1 MTHSDDQTFG
11 WSDAD
16 EALVSAPPGPDE
28 GADIQS
34 PREVAV
40 DAPGASRTYTYSVP
54 ARLSGIEDGE
64 AVLVEFGRS
73 RQALGV
79 VVGPARGDLPQ
90 GAKPIL
96 ARVRADGPLLPR
108 LTLDFARWIS
118 EEYLALPAATLR
130 SMLPP
135 GMLERLE
142 LVAEWAGE
150 EATAEGAGGTP
161 GAAPGA
167 GAAAA
172 TTPAQ
177 RVRAGILDR
186 DEAVIAE
193 RLAAGPRPVR
203 DMEGQDGRAAT
214 LRRLRSMASRG
225 IVRLE
230 WTLTA
235 ASSGP
240 RFERWLHLTDEGRG
254 VASVSGPGSGPG
266 NAGAGNVGAGRS
278 RAGPAGAPP
287 GQAASGSA
295 VGARLGP
302 RQGALLADLASA
314 EATGVEGLTG
324 AEAAHRHGSGT
335 ATGLIRRGLVVADV
349 RERPRRPLAR
359 RPAGRRGTRPEGS
372 DLTPP
377 QAEALAAIVAAA
389 AAGDPTPL
397 LLEGITGSGK
407 TAVYAEAIAESISS
421 GRTALILVPEIAL
434 AIPLVDRL
442 RADLDAEIAMLHSGL
457 GEGERADEW
466 RRIRA
471 GGVHVVVGTRTALT
485 APLPDIGLIVV
496 DEEHDAAYK
505 SDRTPRL
512 QARDA
517 ALALA
522 RLAGAAVVLGSA
534 TPSVESVGRVRE
546 GGYRHAFLPDRPS
559 GAPPRVEVVDLRAEL
574 ASGNRRLLSASLSAA
589 LASLPEGERAILVIN
604 RRGTASVVVCR
615 DCGHVQRCPECERT
629 LVYHQAGV
637 TLRCHHCGTA
647 SPLASRCPVCRSPRI
662 RYLGGGTQRVEDEVK
677 AAFPHLR
684 VGRLDRDV
692 AEHKGA
698 VERVLDAFGEGRLD
712 VLVGTSL
719 VAKGL
724 DIPEV
729 TLVGVVSA
737 DIALNLPDERAAE
750 RTYQLLAQ
758 AIGRAGRGALP
769 GLAIIQTYQP
779 DHPAIQAVATG
790 DAAAFYDAEL
800 EVRRR
805 FGSPPFGRLVK
816 LTVGLPDHLAAEHE
830 AASMADRLRAAAAS
844 RTAAVAVL
852 GPAPAYI
859 ARRAGRWRWNVVLRG
874 DRPLELLDPPP
885 GAPWSIDVDP
895 DSLL

>member
-1 MTHSDDQTFG
+1 MAEEVDVL
-11 WSDAD
+11 
-16 EALVSAPPGPDE
+16 ALGLLAAAPMIDGHGQGGP
-28 GADIQS
+28 AV
-34 PREVAV
+34 EVAV
-40 DAPGASRTYTYSVP
+40 DAPGASRTYDYAVP
-54 ARLSGIEDGE
+54 DRLVPIQPGE

-79 VVGPARGDLPQ
+79 ILGPSTEASGVDL
-90 GAKPIL
+90 KPLL
-96 ARVRADGPLLPR
+96 ARVHADGPLLPP
-108 LTLDFARWIS
+108 LTLVFARWIS
-118 EEYLALPAATLR
+118 NEYLAPPAATLR

-142 LVAEWAGE
+142 LVAEWLPQDWRDSSSGGE
-150 EATAEGAGGTP
+150 VASWPANAPAPVLDGFESAIRDKLANGPQPARNLEGA
-161 GAAPGA
+161 
-167 GAAAA
+167 
-172 TTPAQ
+172 
-177 RVRAGILDR
+177 
-186 DEAVIAE
+186 E
-193 RLAAGPRPVR
+193 
-203 DMEGQDGRAAT
+203 GRAAL
-214 LRRLRSMASRG
+214 LRRLRAMAGRG
-225 IVRLE
+225 LLRLE
-230 WTLTA
+230 WTLTKA
-235 ASSGP
+235 TAGP
-240 RFERWLHLTDEGRG
+240 RFERWLILTDEGRRL
-254 VASVSGPGSGPG
+254 AAGSG
-266 NAGAGNVGAGRS
+266 
-278 RAGPAGAPP
+278 
-287 GQAASGSA
+287 AASGATAGVAVSA
-295 VGARLGP
+295 TPAARLGP
-302 RQGALLADLASA
+302 RQRGLLEELATA
-314 EATGVEGLTG
+314 EAAGATGLAG

-335 ATGLIRRGLVVADV
+335 ATSLVRRGLAVAEV

-359 RPAGRRGTRPEGS
+359 RRAGRRGTRPEGS
-372 DLTPP
+372 PLTQP
-377 QAEALAAIVAAA
+377 QAEALATILAAA
-389 AAGDPTPL
+389 EARDPTPL

-407 TAVYAEAIAESISS
+407 TAVYAEAIAETIST
-421 GRTALILVPEIAL
+421 GRPALVLVPEIAL
-434 AIPLVDRL
+434 AMPLVDRL
-442 RADLDAEIAMLHSGL
+442 RADLDAEIAILHSGL

-471 GGVHVVVGTRTALT
+471 GEVDVVVGTRTALT
-485 APLPDIGLIVV
+485 APLADVGLIVV

-546 GGYRHAFLPDRPS
+546 GRYRHAVLPDRPS

-574 ASGNRRLLSASLSAA
+574 AGGNRGLLSAA
-589 LASLPEGERAILVIN
+589 LSTALQSLPPGERAILVIN

-615 DCGHVQRCPECERT
+615 DCGHVQRCPECDLA

-647 SPLASRCPVCRSPRI
+647 SPLASRCPICRSPRI
-662 RYLGGGTQRVEDEVK
+662 RYLGGGTQRVEEEVR

-698 VERVLDAFGEGRLD
+698 VERVLDAFAEGRLD

-750 RTYQLLAQ
+750 RTYQLLTQ
-758 AIGRAGRGALP
+758 AVGRAGRGEMP

-816 LTVGLPDHLAAEHE
+816 LTVGLADHLAAEQE
-830 AASMADRLRAAAAS
+830 ASAMADRLRAAAAA
-844 RTAAVAVL
+844 RTSGSSGGASSVAVL

-874 DRPLELLDPPP
+874 DRPLELLNPPP